1 MDLLADKTVIRLMVG
16 VRLAGESTFSTQFYI
31 SQEVWAR
38 KKNEERQKT
47 GITMKNDM
55 SAVINFLFSK
65 SDRGRPTPRDERA
78 AQFPP
83 TLLPK

>member
-55 SAVINFLFSK
+55 SAVINFLATLVALHFTPVSK
-65 SDRGRPTPRDERA
+65 
-78 AQFPP
+78 
-83 TLLPK
+83 